1 LVDIL
6 FKPAA
11 RNPWKWEG
19 RKDGNLHEIHLSDAL
34 KLQKKTP
41 DEYLLEIL
49 VAIMLQLLSL
59 TR

>member
-1 LVDIL
+1 M
-6 FKPAA
+6 
-11 RNPWKWEG
+11 EMGG

-34 KLQKKTP
+34 KLHKKTP
-41 DEYLLEIL
+41 GEYLLEIL

>member
-1 LVDIL
+1 M
-6 FKPAA
+6 
-11 RNPWKWEG
+11 EMGG
-19 RKDGNLHEIHLSDAL
+19 RKGGNFHEIHLSDAL
-34 KLQKKTP
+34 KLHKKTP